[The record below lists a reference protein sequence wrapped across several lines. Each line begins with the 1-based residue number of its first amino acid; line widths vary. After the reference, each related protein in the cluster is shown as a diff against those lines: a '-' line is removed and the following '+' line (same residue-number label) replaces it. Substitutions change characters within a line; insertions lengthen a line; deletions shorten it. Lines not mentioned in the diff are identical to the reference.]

1 MPKEAEIK
9 RRVDWAK
16 KRFTE
21 YSARLQET
29 AIEANVPEHRA
40 GRSGRDKSARGPRRV
55 ALGRREERRLTWR
68 FTN

>member
-21 YSARLQET
+21 YSARLQDEQRSKQMFPST
-29 AIEANVPEHRA
+29 VP
-40 GRSGRDKSARGPRRV
+40 GDRGATSP
-55 ALGRREERRLTWR
+55 LGGLAEWPWGGEKKGG
-68 FTN
+68 